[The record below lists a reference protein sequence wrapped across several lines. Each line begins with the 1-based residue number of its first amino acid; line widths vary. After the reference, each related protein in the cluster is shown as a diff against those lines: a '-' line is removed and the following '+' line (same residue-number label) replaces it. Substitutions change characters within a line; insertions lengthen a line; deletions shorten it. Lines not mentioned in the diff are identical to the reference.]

1 MPWGDGTGPWWADR
15 DWVCLRRLGFS
26 RGFGW
31 FGPRRFRLWRL
42 SRGLGYW
49 RLAALQQLQQA
60 PQAIVPALT
69 LTKEEQRELLEQEK
83 AEINAEIEAL
93 KQELKQ
99 IEEQIKKTTREN

>member
-1 MPWGDGTGPWWADR
+1 MPWGDGTGPWWANGN
-15 DWVCLRRLGFS
+15 WVCLRRLGFG

-31 FGPRRFRLWRL
+31 FGFGRFGMGRFG
-42 SRGLGYW
+42 RGLGYW
-49 RLAALQQLQQA
+49 RLVALQQLQQA
-60 PQAIVPALT
+60 QARALAAPA

-99 IEEQIKKTTREN
+99 IEEQLKKIK